1 MTLQN
6 KSVGSHEG
14 GKAAHAA
21 AKARLQRLGSQH
33 CRILDSGLLVWGG
46 GQVSVLEPTLLL
58 LRRMPRWGRD
68 TTIASLPEYTS
79 LR

>member
-1 MTLQN
+1 MR
-6 KSVGSHEG
+6 G
-14 GKAAHAA
+14 
-21 AKARLQRLGSQH
+21 AKLPMRLQRQDFSAWDRSTAGSLIRASW
-33 CRILDSGLLVWGG
+33 CGG